1 MTEKMKRVLLIV
13 LLGIAILSTSCS
25 SSKFFTSD
33 VKPFEIN
40 EMIKV
45 EPLSFI
51 SLIEKGNRGVYNDS
65 ISKIANIALN
75 ESLETFRE
83 KLRLSS
89 EEIYVTDSLDR
100 IELEQEIDF
109 FIREAERNKKKK
121 NHTIEITPLVDSLL
135 SVNGKRFGL
144 LILQSGFTRAKGNY
158 GGQVAKAIGM
168 GVLTGL
174 ATGTAYY
181 QNPIKSGSTV
191 YVVIVDNQEK
201 NVTFYN
207 KSIMQDREPTEKE
220 NITKQLQNVFEK
232 YFWKKQ

>member
-1 MTEKMKRVLLIV
+1 MKRMFFLWVV
-13 LLGIAILSTSCS
+13 ILSVSCS

-33 VKPFEIN
+33 VKPIEIN

-45 EPLSFI
+45 EPFSFI
-51 SLIEKGNRGVYNDS
+51 SLIEKGNMGVYNDS
-65 ISKIANIALN
+65 ISKIAKIALN

-83 KLRLSS
+83 KLRLSM
-89 EEIYVTDSLDR
+89 EEIYVTDTLAKK
-100 IELEQEIDF
+100 ELEQEMDF

-135 SVNGKRFGL
+135 SVNDKRFGL
-144 LILQSGFTRAKGNY
+144 FIIQNGFTRAKGNY
-158 GGQVAKAIGM
+158 GGQVAKSIGM

-181 QNPIKSGSTV
+181 WNPIKSGSTV

-201 NVTFYN
+201 NVAFYN
-207 KSIMQDREPTEKE
+207 KSIIQDREPTEKE

-232 YFWKKQ
+232 YFWEKQ

>member
-1 MTEKMKRVLLIV
+1 MKRVLFLWV
-13 LLGIAILSTSCS
+13 VILSASCS

-33 VKPFEIN
+33 VKPLEIN
-40 EMIKV
+40 EMTKV

-51 SLIEKGNRGVYNDS
+51 SLITKGNMGVYNDS

-100 IELEQEIDF
+100 IALEHEIDF

-135 SVNGKRFGL
+135 NTTGKRFGL

-181 QNPIKSGSTV
+181 QNPIKCGSTV

-207 KSIMQDREPTEKE
+207 KSIIQDREPTEKE
-220 NITKQLQNVFEK
+220 YITKQLQNVFEK
-232 YFWKKQ
+232 YFWEKQ

>member
-1 MTEKMKRVLLIV
+1 MKRVLFLWV
-13 LLGIAILSTSCS
+13 VILFASCS

-33 VKPFEIN
+33 VKSFEIN

-51 SLIEKGNRGVYNDS
+51 SLITKGNMGDYNDS

-89 EEIYVTDSLDR
+89 EEIYVTSSFNR
-100 IELEQEIDF
+100 IALEHEINF
-109 FIREAERNKKKK
+109 FIQEAERNKKKK

-144 LILQSGFTRAKGNY
+144 LILQSGFTRTKGNY
-158 GGQVAKAIGM
+158 GGQVAKAIGL

-181 QNPIKSGSTV
+181 QNPIKCGSTV
-191 YVVIVDNQEK
+191 YVVIVDSKEK
-201 NVTFYN
+201 NVAFYN
-207 KSIMQDREPTEKE
+207 KSIMQDREPTEKG
-220 NITKQLQNVFEK
+220 NITRQLQNVFEK
-232 YFWKKQ
+232 YFWEKQ

>member
-1 MTEKMKRVLLIV
+1 MKRVLFLWV
-13 LLGIAILSTSCS
+13 VILSASCS

-33 VKPFEIN
+33 VKPLEIN
-40 EMIKV
+40 EMVKV

-51 SLIEKGNRGVYNDS
+51 SLITKGNMGVYNDS

-100 IELEQEIDF
+100 IALEHEIDF

-135 SVNGKRFGL
+135 SVSGKRFGL

-174 ATGTAYY
+174 VTGMAYY

-220 NITKQLQNVFEK
+220 NITRQLQNVFNK
-232 YFWKKQ
+232 YFWEKQ

>member
-1 MTEKMKRVLLIV
+1 MKRMLFLWVV
-13 LLGIAILSTSCS
+13 ILSASCS

-51 SLIEKGNRGVYNDS
+51 SLITKGNTGVYNDS

-100 IELEQEIDF
+100 IALEHEIDF

-135 SVNGKRFGL
+135 SVSGKRFGL

-181 QNPIKSGSTV
+181 QNPIKCGSTV

-220 NITKQLQNVFEK
+220 NITRQLQNVFEK
-232 YFWKKQ
+232 YFWEKQ

>member
-1 MTEKMKRVLLIV
+1 MKRVLFLWV
-13 LLGIAILSTSCS
+13 VILSASCS

-33 VKPFEIN
+33 VKPNEID
-40 EMIKV
+40 EMIKI

-51 SLIEKGNRGVYNDS
+51 SRIEKGDKDVYNDS
-65 ISKIANIALN
+65 ISKIAKIALN
-75 ESLETFRE
+75 ESLETFRR
-83 KLRLSS
+83 KLRLSP

-109 FIREAERNKKKK
+109 YIREAERNKKKK

-135 SVNGKRFGL
+135 RANDKRFGL

-168 GVLTGL
+168 GLLTGL

-191 YVVIVDNQEK
+191 YVVIVDHQEK
-201 NVTFYN
+201 NMTFYN
-207 KSIMQDREPTEKE
+207 KSITQNREPTEKE
-220 NITKQLQNVFEK
+220 NITNQLQSVFEE
-232 YFWKKQ
+232 YFWEKQ

>member
-1 MTEKMKRVLLIV
+1 MKRVFFLWV
-13 LLGIAILSTSCS
+13 VILSVSCS

-33 VKPFEIN
+33 VKPIEIN

-45 EPLSFI
+45 EPFSFI
-51 SLIEKGNRGVYNDS
+51 SLIEKGNMGVYNDS
-65 ISKIANIALN
+65 ISKIAKIALN

-83 KLRLSS
+83 KLRLSL
-89 EEIYVTDSLDR
+89 EEIYVTDTLAKK
-100 IELEQEIDF
+100 ELEQEMDF

-135 SVNGKRFGL
+135 SVNDKRFGL
-144 LILQSGFTRAKGNY
+144 FIIQNGFTRAKGNY

-201 NVTFYN
+201 NVAFYN
-207 KSIMQDREPTEKE
+207 KSIIQDREPTEKE

-232 YFWKKQ
+232 YFWEKQ

>member
-1 MTEKMKRVLLIV
+1 MKRMLFLWVV
-13 LLGIAILSTSCS
+13 ILSASCS

-51 SLIEKGNRGVYNDS
+51 SLITKGNMGVYNDS

-100 IELEQEIDF
+100 IALEHEIDF

-135 SVNGKRFGL
+135 SISGKRFGL
-144 LILQSGFTRAKGNY
+144 LILQSGFTRTKGNY

-181 QNPIKSGSTV
+181 QNPIKCGSSV

-220 NITKQLQNVFEK
+220 NITRQLQKVFEK
-232 YFWKKQ
+232 YFWEKQ

>member
-1 MTEKMKRVLLIV
+1 
-13 LLGIAILSTSCS
+13 
-25 SSKFFTSD
+25 
-33 VKPFEIN
+33 
-40 EMIKV
+40 MIKV
-45 EPLSFI
+45 EPFSFI
-51 SLIEKGNRGVYNDS
+51 SLIEKGNMGVYNDS
-65 ISKIANIALN
+65 ISKIAKNALN

-83 KLRLSS
+83 KLRLSL
-89 EEIYVTDSLDR
+89 EEIYVTDTLAKK
-100 IELEQEIDF
+100 ELEQEIDF

-135 SVNGKRFGL
+135 SVNDKRFGL
-144 LILQSGFTRAKGNY
+144 LIIQNGFTRAKGNY

-201 NVTFYN
+201 NVAFYN

-220 NITKQLQNVFEK
+220 NITKQLQNIFEK
-232 YFWKKQ
+232 YFWEKQ

>member
-1 MTEKMKRVLLIV
+1 MKRVLLIV

>member
-1 MTEKMKRVLLIV
+1 MKKVLFLWV
-13 LLGIAILSTSCS
+13 VILSASCS
-25 SSKFFTSD
+25 SSKFFTSN
-33 VKPFEIN
+33 VKPIEIN

-45 EPLSFI
+45 EPFSFI
-51 SLIEKGNRGVYNDS
+51 SLIEKGNMGIYNDS
-65 ISKIANIALN
+65 ISKIAKIALN
-75 ESLETFRE
+75 ESLEIFRE
-83 KLRLSS
+83 KLRLSL
-89 EEIYVTDSLDR
+89 EEIYVIDTLAKK
-100 IELEQEIDF
+100 ELEQEIDF

-135 SVNGKRFGL
+135 SVNDKRFGL
-144 LILQSGFTRAKGNY
+144 FIIQNGFTRAKGNY

-168 GVLTGL
+168 GILTGL

-201 NVTFYN
+201 NVAFYN

-232 YFWKKQ
+232 YFWEKQ

>member
-1 MTEKMKRVLLIV
+1 MKKILFLWVV
-13 LLGIAILSTSCS
+13 ILSASCS

-33 VKPFEIN
+33 VKSLEIN
-40 EMIKV
+40 EMIKI

-51 SLIEKGNRGVYNDS
+51 SLIEKGDRDVYNDS
-65 ISKIANIALN
+65 ISKIAKIALN
-75 ESLETFRE
+75 ESLETFRT

-89 EEIYVTDSLDR
+89 EEIYVADSLDR

-109 FIREAERNKKKK
+109 YIREAERNKKKK
-121 NHTIEITPLVDSLL
+121 NHIIEITPLVDSLL
-135 SVNGKRFGL
+135 SVSGNRFGL

-181 QNPIKSGSTV
+181 QSPIKSGSTV

-207 KSIMQDREPTEKE
+207 KSIMQDRDPTEKE
-220 NITKQLQNVFEK
+220 NITKQLQSVFEE
-232 YFWKKQ
+232 YFWEKQ